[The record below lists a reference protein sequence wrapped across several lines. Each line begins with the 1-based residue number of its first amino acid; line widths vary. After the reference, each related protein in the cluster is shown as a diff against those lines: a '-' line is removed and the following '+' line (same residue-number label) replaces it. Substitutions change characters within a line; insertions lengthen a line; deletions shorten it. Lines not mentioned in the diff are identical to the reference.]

1 MNEARIIING
11 VELTLGQ
18 SMTLRVALQSFAMD
32 LKENGLGSD
41 EMGKSIAKG
50 YLARISEMNNLIM
63 RDENERRTNN

>member
-1 MNEARIIING
+1 MNEARITING
-11 VELTLGQ
+11 VELTIGQ

-41 EMGKSIAKG
+41 ETGKSIAKG

-63 RDENERRTNN
+63 RD

>member
-32 LKENGLGSD
+32 LRENGLGDD
-41 EMGKSIAKG
+41 ETGKAIANG
-50 YLARISEMNNLIM
+50 YLARISEMNTLIM

>member
-41 EMGKSIAKG
+41 ETGKSIAKG
-50 YLARISEMNNLIM
+50 YLARISEMNDLIM
-63 RDENERRTNN
+63 RS